1 MNQSDHAEGSRSP
14 ELPAWLSVV
23 RKEAASLRFGLI
35 QIKVH
40 DGEIVQIESTRKFR
54 VEDILPESESPP
66 TGHTEAY
73 PPKYSS
79 PNPTRPLAASR
90 RN

>member
-1 MNQSDHAEGSRSP
+1 MSHSNHAGP
-14 ELPAWLSVV
+14 TGATDLPPWLTVV
-23 RKEAASLRFGLI
+23 RREAASLRFGLI

-54 VEDILPESESPP
+54 LEDILPESESPP
-66 TGHTEAY
+66 TEHSEAH
-73 PPKYSS
+73 PPKSS
-79 PNPTRPLAASR
+79 NPNPTRPLEALR

>member
-1 MNQSDHAEGSRSP
+1 MNQSDHAEQSRSP
-14 ELPAWLSVV
+14 DLPPWLSVV

-40 DGEIVQIESTRKFR
+40 DGEIVQIESTRKLR

-66 TGHTEAY
+66 TEHSEAY
-73 PPKYSS
+73 PPKSSS
-79 PNPTRPLAASR
+79 PNPTRLLAASR

>member
-1 MNQSDHAEGSRSP
+1 MNEPNHAERSDSP
-14 ELPAWLSVV
+14 ELPPWLSVV

-66 TGHTEAY
+66 TEHSEAY
-73 PPKYSS
+73 PPKSS
-79 PNPTRPLAASR
+79 RLNPTRPLAVSR
-90 RN
+90 KY